1 MDRERFARQIVL
13 AGVGEEGQKRLL
25 EARVAVVG
33 LGALGSLQAELL
45 TRAGVGHLILV
56 DRDVVER
63 ANLQRQH
70 LFTEADLGLP
80 KVHAAARH
88 LKAIWPGVDLECHPV
103 DLSPDNVGLLS
114 GAHVILDGTDNW
126 PTRWLLNDFAVREGI
141 PLIYGAALQHEG
153 LVMPVF
159 PGEGP
164 CLACVFPEP
173 REGEV
178 DTCDRVGVL
187 NTVTTLVA
195 TLQVQ
200 MALHRLLAWDLT
212 PHLHRVDLRALSVRA
227 FRVHRRKDCPV
238 CVHRRFAALSGTYH
252 SRSVYLCGRDT
263 FQIRPPRPRVLD
275 LVQLGKALA
284 AHGKVEIRE
293 DVLRFREG
301 DAELLVFR
309 DGRALIRAPGI
320 TESRARTLYQRWV
333 GE

>member
-13 AGVGEEGQKRLL
+13 SGVGETGQQRLQEG
-25 EARVAVVG
+25 RVAVVG

-45 TRAGVGHLILV
+45 TRAGVGHLVLV

-63 ANLQRQH
+63 SNLQRQH
-70 LFTEADLGLP
+70 LFTEDDVGVP

-88 LKAIWPGVDLECHPV
+88 LKAIWPDVHLERHAV
-103 DLSPDNVGLLS
+103 DLSPDNVDILS
-114 GAHVILDGTDNW
+114 GVQVILDGTDNW

-141 PLIYGAALQHEG
+141 PLVYGAALQHEG
-153 LVMPVF
+153 LAMPVL
-159 PGEGP
+159 PEKGP

-200 MALHRLLAWDLT
+200 MALHLLLAWDLT
-212 PHLHRVDLRALSVRA
+212 PRLHRVDLRDLEVRA
-227 FRVHRRKDCPV
+227 LRVRRRQDCPV
-238 CVHRRFAALSGTYH
+238 CVHRRFSALAGTYH

-263 FQIRPPRPRVLD
+263 FQIRPPRPRRLD
-275 LVQLGKALA
+275 LVRLEKALS
-284 AHGKVEIRE
+284 AHGNVERRE
-293 DVLRFREG
+293 GVLRFREK
-301 DAELLVFR
+301 DVELLVFP

-320 TESRARTLYQRWV
+320 TENRARALYQRWV